1 MLKNEQIRL
10 NEILF
15 CNLFKDLINKNS
27 NPVKV
32 IDFMT
37 SLSEVTGG
45 NRLVMNSIITII
57 FNNDKRYMATK
68 QEYVY
73 LLRKTNLTV
82 RQIIKL
88 THVSYSTFYAKDQ
101 VEMHIEPKFDEAQY
115 KEMMNVFKFFIDTKE
130 MIDGG
135 ELK

>member
-1 MLKNEQIRL
+1 MYE
-10 NEILF
+10 
-15 CNLFKDLINKNS
+15 
-27 NPVKV
+27 
-32 IDFMT
+32 
-37 SLSEVTGG
+37 
-45 NRLVMNSIITII
+45 
-57 FNNDKRYMATK
+57 
-68 QEYVY
+68 
-73 LLRKTNLTV
+73 
-82 RQIIKL
+82 IIKL